1 MFGFFDYKRLEEIA
15 RENTAV
21 YTTAAPFP
29 YVVIDNV
36 ADKYLLNDALNAF
49 PSPEKLEWWK
59 YGNVFEKK
67 LAFDKVH
74 ELDEDLQKLL
84 CELNSSKFVR
94 FLEELTGIKHL
105 IADPHYTGGGL
116 HQIENGGLLKLH
128 ADFNFNANLKLHRR
142 LNVLLYLN
150 HDWKEEYGGQLELW
164 DKDVTKCYH
173 SILPLFNRMVVFST
187 TDGSIH
193 GHPTPLNVPPGVTR
207 KSVALYYYT
216 AERPTEEISAPHST
230 MYKFK
235 PTDDVTPELKDLQEK
250 RSKGR
255 I

>member
-1 MFGFFDYKRLEEIA
+1 MFGFFNYKRLDEIA
-15 RENTAV
+15 QTQSDV
-21 YTTAAPFP
+21 YVNAQPFP
-29 YVVIDNV
+29 HIVIDDV
-36 ADKYLLNDALNAF
+36 ADKYLLNDALNVF
-49 PSPEKLEWWK
+49 PNPKELEWWK

-84 CELNSSKFVR
+84 CELNSSKFVQ
-94 FLEELTGIKHL
+94 FLEQLTGIKNL

-128 ADFNFNANLKLHRR
+128 ADFNFNARLQLHRR

-150 HDWKEEYGGQLELW
+150 KDWKEEYGGQLELW
-164 DKDVTKCYH
+164 DKDVTKCYN
-173 SILPLFNRMVVFST
+173 SIVPLFNRMVIFST

-193 GHPTPLNVPPGVTR
+193 GHPTPLSVPDGVTR

-216 AERPTEEISAPHST
+216 AERPKEEISNPHST
-230 MYKFK
+230 LYKFK
-235 PTDDVTPELKDLQEK
+235 PDEQVTDELKQLQEK